1 MLGGA
6 VHHLL
11 LFQQTSREEL
21 LNSTPIVHMQYL
33 CNILI
38 RPHNDHCTFP
48 WVNTV
53 LLIRVSVPEIVVLIV
68 NVRLVQIL
76 DPPFA
81 GLRTERIRNL
91 ALFGILEA
99 GSQDEYGLDDAI
111 RVRRSGREALNNVL
125 ECRCKLCKSAFPIL
139 NVKSHIPSPT
149 DPDVLSHR
157 YRQRTQ

>member
-1 MLGGA
+1 
-6 VHHLL
+6 
-11 LFQQTSREEL
+11 
-21 LNSTPIVHMQYL
+21 MQYL
-33 CNILI
+33 RNVLI
-38 RPHNDHCTFP
+38 RPHNDHCTFL

-53 LLIRVSVPEIVVLIV
+53 LLIRASVPEIVMLVV

-91 ALFGILEA
+91 TLFGILKA
-99 GSQDEYGLDDAI
+99 SSQDEYGLDDAI
-111 RVRRSGREALNNVL
+111 RVRRSGREALDDVL
-125 ECRCKLCKSAFPIL
+125 ESRCKLCKSAFPIL
-139 NVKSHIPSPT
+139 NVESHVPSPT